1 MKVRFAEIP
10 AEGLRFDIH
19 DESWFPDRELQRTGP
34 VHAAIS
40 LKHSGGER
48 VLVEGT
54 IQTTLSFD
62 CDRCLETYS
71 LDIDSSFSLD
81 AEYVSPGK
89 HVAAEHEISS
99 SEMDMVY
106 LNEPVLDIFAILS
119 QQVYLMVPEKH
130 LCLESCRGLC
140 SRCGTNLNEE
150 SCRCSEEPKSS
161 PFSVLK
167 NI

>member
-10 AEGLRFDIH
+10 AEGLQFDIH
-19 DESWFPDRELQRTGP
+19 DESWFPDSELQRTAP
-34 VHAAIS
+34 VQAIIS
-40 LKHSGGER
+40 LKHCGGQR

-54 IQTTLSFD
+54 IKTAVSFD
-62 CDRCLETYS
+62 CDRCLETYT
-71 LDIDSSFSLD
+71 LDVDSNFSLD
-81 AEYVSPGK
+81 AEYTAPGK
-89 HVAAEHEISS
+89 YVATEHEISP

-106 LNEPVLDIFAILS
+106 LEEPVLDIFVILS

-130 LCLESCRGLC
+130 LCRESCKGLC
-140 SRCGTNLNEE
+140 PRCGTNLNEE
-150 SCRCSEEPKSS
+150 SCRCSEEPQPS